1 MRYAHS
7 YLAGLVAGA
16 SLAFATTA
24 AVADTNVLPTH
35 WDVISTVGTVGVL
48 RAGSIWAPAPP
59 LAAQSSIVDGVFV
72 PENQQWDTGSWWWDD
87 DPSVNASP
95 VSTTIHL
102 NSTFTFD
109 RFVVQADDNDSYLL
123 EWWDGASWHNAWTI
137 PAVNTFGLVT
147 RDSGALGPFTTD
159 LLRFTAVSGDNYY
172 AVSEIQGFVADVP
185 EPATWAM
192 LIAGFGLTGAMLRR
206 RRTLAVA

>member
-1 MRYAHS
+1 MRCAHS

-16 SLAFATTA
+16 SLAVAATA
-24 AVADTNVLPTH
+24 AIADTNVLPGN
-35 WDVISTVGTVGVL
+35 WDVIQTFGTVGVL
-48 RAGSIWAPAPP
+48 RAGSPWAGSAA

-72 PENQQWDTGSWWWDD
+72 PENQTWNTGSWWWDE

-95 VSTTIHL
+95 VTTTIHL
-102 NSTFTFD
+102 NNQYTFD

-137 PAVNTFGLVT
+137 PAVFSFGLVT
-147 RDSGALGPFTTD
+147 RDSGHLGPITTD
-159 LLRFTAVSGDNYY
+159 FLRFTALSGDNYY

-192 LIAGFGLTGAMLRR
+192 LITGFALAGATLRR
-206 RRTLAVA
+206 RRILATA